1 MRRRRF
7 LRDLGLGGS
16 GVILAEQAIGKST
29 NRAVYRY
36 GQITSLKDAVTKEGL
51 INVRL
56 EFRSKTMAEQHGAK
70 GKISVN
76 KGKIARMKAY
86 FFERGEDLLDGQQY
100 DISVSHE
107 KTDIFA
113 VWIDDATPDTR
124 IKIKD
129 KTGRVDFSLQE
140 LVDKQEVNLEMGQME
155 ITANLLLDKEIG
167 EISASDFIAKDPGD
181 SFRLAVLADPQGGD
195 PEEEGNHPTRMKIH
209 NAWVEETIRQTNIM
223 NPVATL
229 ILGDIVD
236 GQGQERNFV
245 QMANYFKKL
254 DSPILYAVG
263 NHETKYRSVFTPG
276 YNMEAF
282 NNYFESQ
289 KKING
294 LELMLYSFNLGKWHF
309 IVWPDPLRSN
319 FWETHPHYFDWL
331 ERDLEKY
338 KVRPTVF
345 FQHVPS
351 HPIGINPLINYAES
365 VDVKRTLINILSA
378 HGNVKYIFSGHV
390 HIPIK
395 ASFKTAVAINGMK
408 MINLPPAGYRPRA
421 FGEQDYHGGPCQG
434 LLVLDFNGKEC
445 KATFRTVMEEEYAYP
460 EELPELDQKTYALW
474 LNHKWELP
482 ASDTL
487 LNGNFNN
494 SLEGWKK
501 RYVFTEDVNP
511 SNISESR
518 QVDGEKGLYLYS
530 RKRGFDM
537 PGQDRLPQTINRIC
551 QAISLKKGERPR
563 LVFKYKIDQSS
574 DLEGWCG
581 AYVWLEGFSGSF
593 KKLNL
598 VYTTGIAYAGLGAN
612 FSKSE
617 FTESTHFGLKDEAGK
632 WLDVSIN
639 IVKDHE
645 DHSDTRFA
653 DLGLDRLVINLGT
666 WTINDGADFP
676 YGIYISSMD
685 LSYGVN
691 SKSTVDEEEI
701 QIKPEDRIWWLGKYF
716 PFTHVAGDHRYIMG
730 TKKMEAKR

>member
-1 MRRRRF
+1 MKRRRF

-16 GVILAEQAIGKST
+16 GVILAEQAIGKSS
-29 NRAVYRY
+29 NRAEYSY
-36 GQITSLKDAVTKEGL
+36 GQITSLKDAVTQEGL

-56 EFRSKTMAEQHGAK
+56 EFRSKTQATLQSAR
-70 GKISVN
+70 GKISVS
-76 KGKIARMKAY
+76 KGKLARMKEY
-86 FFERGEDLLDGQQY
+86 FFEQGEDVLDGQQF
-100 DISVSHE
+100 DVSVSHE
-107 KTDIFA
+107 KTDIIA
-113 VWIDDATPDTR
+113 TWIADADPDTR
-124 IKIKD
+124 IQIKD
-129 KTGRVDFSLQE
+129 GKEKASFVLQE
-140 LVDKQEVNLEMGQME
+140 LVEKQELNLDLGEMQ
-155 ITANLLLDKEIG
+155 ITANLLLDREIG
-167 EISASDFIAKDPGD
+167 EIAPSDFNATGAGD
-181 SFRLAVLADPQGGD
+181 NFRFAVLADPQGGD

-209 NAWVEETIRQTNIM
+209 NAWIEETTRQTNIM

-236 GQGQERNFV
+236 GQGQQRNFV
-245 QMANYFKKL
+245 QMAEYFKKL
-254 DSPILYAVG
+254 ESPILYAMG
-263 NHETKYRSVFTPG
+263 NHETKYRSVFSPG

-282 NNYFESQ
+282 NNYFEAQ

-294 LELMLYSFNLGKWHF
+294 LELILYSFNLGKWHF
-309 IVWPDPLRSN
+309 IVWPDPLRNN

-338 KVRPTVF
+338 QDRPTVF

-365 VDVKRTLINILSA
+365 VDVKRTVLNILSK

-395 ASFKTAVAINGMK
+395 ASFKTAVNIHGMK
-408 MINLPPAGYRPRA
+408 LINLPPAGYRPRA

-434 LLVLDFNGKEC
+434 LLVLDFNGQEC
-445 KATFRTVMEEEYAYP
+445 KATFRTVMEEEYVYP
-460 EELPELDQKTYALW
+460 DELPELDQKTYALW

-501 RYVFTEDVNP
+501 RYVYTEDENP
-511 SNISESR
+511 SNIAASR
-518 QVDGEKGLYLYS
+518 TVDGKPALFLYS

-537 PGQDRLPQTINRIC
+537 PGQDRLPQTINRVC
-551 QAISLKKGERPR
+551 QAVALKNGENPR
-563 LVFKYKIDQSS
+563 LSFRYKIDQNS

-598 VYTTGIAYAGLGAN
+598 IYSSGIAYAGLGAN

-617 FTESTHFGLKDEAGK
+617 FTENTQLALSDEAGK

-639 IVKDHE
+639 IAKDHD
-645 DHSDTRFA
+645 DHAARKFA
-653 DLGLDRLVINLGT
+653 NLGLDRLVINLGT

-676 YGIYISSMD
+676 YGIYFSEMD
-685 LSYGVN
+685 LSYGANGV
-691 SKSTVDEEEI
+691 STIDKQKI
-701 QIKPEDRIWWLGKYF
+701 QEKPEEKTWWLGKYL